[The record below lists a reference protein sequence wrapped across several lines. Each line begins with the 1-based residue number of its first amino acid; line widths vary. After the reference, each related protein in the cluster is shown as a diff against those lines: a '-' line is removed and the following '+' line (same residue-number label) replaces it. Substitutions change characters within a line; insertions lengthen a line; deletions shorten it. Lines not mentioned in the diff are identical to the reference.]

1 VKKLSG
7 DTVPKITEK
16 EYLIAQ
22 DFVLRG
28 THYYVVKASSMGE
41 AIHLIETDSDLHPVQ
56 AENHGMMILGYTDSE
71 DNYDS

>member
-1 VKKLSG
+1 VKKSNG
-7 DTVPKITEK
+7 DIVPSITK

-22 DFVLRG
+22 DFMLRG

-41 AIHLIETDSDLHPVQ
+41 AIERIETDPYLLPVQ
-56 AENHGMMILGYTDSE
+56 AENHGMLILGYTDSE